1 MGGPGGWTR
10 IEMECGSGGADAL
23 EEALAAAGAFAVSLE
38 EAGGGPRFESW
49 PPDGRLWEKVR
60 VCGLFPRE
68 TDVLARVAPHVPPGA
83 LKEARVTDVPEMDW
97 VRAGRE
103 RLRPMRFGRRLWVSP
118 TWAELPPEAGSGAV
132 VRLDPGLA
140 FGSGSHPTTRLC
152 LQRLADVDLSGRF
165 VVDYGCGS
173 GILGIAALRLGAK
186 RCVAVDVDPRAL
198 ETARA
203 NAVRNRVAERFV
215 AVCPDEAAAASA
227 RAGRPASDLLAAN
240 VLAGPLAALAG
251 TFKDLVAPGGEL
263 MLAGILESQAAG
275 LADACRPWF
284 RLGTVA
290 EEEGWV
296 LLAGSRIRR
305 VSGPGGRG

>member
-1 MGGPGGWTR
+1 MGGPDGWTR
-10 IEMECGSGGADAL
+10 IEMECGSGGADVL
-23 EEALAAAGAFAVSLE
+23 EEALTAAGAFAVSLE

-68 TDVLARVAPHVPPGA
+68 ADVLDRVAPHVPPGV
-83 LKEARVTDVPEMDW
+83 LKDARVTDVPETDW

-103 RLRPMRFGRRLWVSP
+103 RVRPMRFGRRLWVSP
-118 TWAELPPEAGSGAV
+118 TWAALPPEAGSGVV

-152 LQRLADVDLSGRF
+152 LQRLADMDLSGRF

-203 NAVRNRVAERFV
+203 NAVRNGVAERFD
-215 AVCPDEAAAASA
+215 AAGPEEAAGASG
-227 RAGRPASDLLAAN
+227 RAGRPAADVLAAN

-251 TFKDLVAPGGEL
+251 AFKDLVAPGGEL
-263 MLAGILESQAAG
+263 MLAGILEGQAAG
-275 LADACRPWF
+275 LAEACRPWF
-284 RLGTVA
+284 RLEAAA

-296 LLAGSRIRR
+296 LLAGPRIH
-305 VSGPGGRG
+305 

>member
-10 IEMECGSGGADAL
+10 IEMECGSGGADIL
-23 EEALAAAGAFAVSLE
+23 EEALTAAGAFAVSLE

-68 TDVLARVAPHVPPGA
+68 TDVLDRVAPHVPPEVM
-83 LKEARVTDVPEMDW
+83 KDARVTHVPETDW

-103 RLRPMRFGRRLWVSP
+103 RVRPMRFGRRLWVSP
-118 TWAELPPEAGSGAV
+118 TWAALPPEAGSGVV

-152 LQRLADVDLSGRF
+152 LQRLADMDLSGRF

-203 NAVRNRVAERFV
+203 NAVRNGVAARFD
-215 AVCPDEAAAASA
+215 AAGPEEAAGASG
-227 RAGRPASDLLAAN
+227 RAGRPAADVLAAN

-251 TFKDLVAPGGEL
+251 AFKDLVAPGGEL
-263 MLAGILESQAAG
+263 MLAGILEGQAAG
-275 LADACRPWF
+275 LAEACRPWF
-284 RLGTVA
+284 RLEAAA

-296 LLAGSRIRR
+296 LLAGPRIH
-305 VSGPGGRG
+305 